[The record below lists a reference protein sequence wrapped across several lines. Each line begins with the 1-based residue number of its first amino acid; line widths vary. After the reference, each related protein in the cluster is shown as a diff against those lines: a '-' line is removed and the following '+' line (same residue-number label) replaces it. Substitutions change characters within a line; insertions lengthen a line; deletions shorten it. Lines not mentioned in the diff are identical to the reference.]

1 MGSVALLLAG
11 CEVRATVDVRVRE
24 DGSGVVRLVVAA
36 DASAVR
42 AVESGGV
49 PIEQAIR
56 LDDIAGAG
64 WEVGAWVR
72 AEDGSA
78 TITIRKPF
86 ETPEQ
91 VADIVAE
98 AGGENGPLQ
107 DVRAERDAGVLAT
120 EYSLNGRIDLE
131 SVATGVQTDA
141 ELLANLTAQSV
152 DPNVIDQQLLAQ
164 VKASFALEV
173 VARFPGAEPQ
183 ATKAEP
189 GAVTAIDAT
198 ASVRKTTRLVFIIA
212 ALALAVLAIVLWWR
226 GRPNRRPRAPRKK
239 PGPRS
244 GPPRP
249 RVPRP
254 HVPHPHMP
262 EHLPRPHLPPNVP
275 RPHLPHPHLPGRSRP
290 DAPPPPPR
298 KPPMIPPGTT

>member
-49 PIEQAIR
+49 PIEQAVR
-56 LDDIAGAG
+56 LDDLASAG
-64 WEVGAWVR
+64 WDVGAWVR

-78 TITIRKPF
+78 TITITKPF

-107 DVRAERDAGVLAT
+107 DVRAVRDAGFLAT
-120 EYSLNGRIDLE
+120 EYALTGRIDLE
-131 SVATGVQTDA
+131 NVTTGVQTDP

-173 VARFPGAEPQ
+173 VARFPGAKPRG
-183 ATKAEP
+183 TKAEP
-189 GAVTAIDAT
+189 GAVTAIDA
-198 ASVRKTTRLVFIIA
+198 ASSVRNTTRLVFVVA
-212 ALALAVLAIVLWWR
+212 ALVLAVLAIALWWR
-226 GRPNRRPRAPRKK
+226 GRPNRPRRAPRKK
-239 PGPRS
+239 PGPRG
-244 GPPRP
+244 GPRQRP
-249 RVPRP
+249 R
-254 HVPHPHMP
+254 VPHPHMP
-262 EHLPRPHLPPNVP
+262 ELASDSFSRKLN
-275 RPHLPHPHLPGRSRP
+275 RRQWILDFMRDATCDFTPGCGALR
-290 DAPPPPPR
+290 
-298 KPPMIPPGTT
+298 G